1 MIFSFEDKK
10 GFQLKKKVI
19 YVYFSMFLEF
29 QPLLLQS
36 TDQQT
41 GNSTSLL
48 REFSSSASSNPFP
61 RSKNP
66 RKIPFRTSPIWIK
79 IVSLRIEQQKK
90 KKNKKARKF
99 YTKNGA
105 VMSRRAKDPP
115 RARERASKFFALIKY
130 VPEKKCH
137 SCHFRRRQ
145 TPPHQGN
152 SNRMEILKYY
162 TETKSTVLWALPWKT
177 RKGLLNF
184 C

>member
-29 QPLLLQS
+29 QPLLQS

-115 RARERASKFFALIKY
+115 PGQGREQANSLLWLNKYRKKSVTLVTFEGDRHLLTKATATEWKF
-130 VPEKKCH
+130 
-137 SCHFRRRQ
+137 
-145 TPPHQGN
+145 
-152 SNRMEILKYY
+152 
-162 TETKSTVLWALPWKT
+162 
-177 RKGLLNF
+177 
-184 C
+184 